1 MKRDQ
6 DFYEGLP
13 NAVTG
18 PEESTLLELPATTSG
33 AAVLQARSRRA
44 IRFAGEV
51 FLPSWP
57 AGAVGL
63 PTVLLRSA
71 LWAAGEQEDALFQD
85 QAIPSLEDDVRVLL
99 SGKPLVQYDRRVF
112 AACLASVKDQPLS
125 NDDGAP
131 ASSTTVTYYEVAQA
145 MGNAYTLNTHTAIR
159 SSLLRLR
166 QAALQVRLRGELHQV
181 PQLLDVAFTKGDAE
195 PQGADELLIRI
206 PEQVALLYGMRS
218 WTVVPNEVLAMKALR
233 GWLSGLLATQVVAET
248 LSFGR
253 LHEVS
258 GMLCRPNDF
267 RRRVCDALEELQA
280 PDVSLAYRV
289 GSFEVTSDKK
299 WLTVRMGRWA

>member
-6 DFYEGLP
+6 DLYEGLP
-13 NAVTG
+13 TAAAG
-18 PEESTLLELPATTSG
+18 PEDSALLELPATTTG

-57 AGAVGL
+57 TGAVGL

-71 LWAAGEQEDALFQD
+71 FWAPGEQEDVLVQD
-85 QAIPSLEDDVRVLL
+85 LAIPTLGDDVRVLL
-99 SGKPLVQYDRRVF
+99 TGKPLLQYDRRVF
-112 AACLASVKDQPLS
+112 AACLAIVKDQPLS
-125 NDDGAP
+125 NHDAP
-131 ASSTTVTYYEVAQA
+131 GRSTTVTYYEMAHA

-166 QAALQVRLRGELHQV
+166 QAALQVRLRSELHQV

-195 PQGADELLIRI
+195 PQGADELEIRI
-206 PEQVALLYGMRS
+206 PEPVALLYGMRN

-248 LSFGR
+248 LSFER

-280 PDVSLAYRV
+280 PDVPFAYRV
-289 GSFEVTSDKK
+289 SSFEVTADKK
-299 WLTVRMGRWA
+299 WLTVRMARWG